1 MEAHPLAKKTS
12 KIKVAA
18 MHYIHIL
25 ILSFLL
31 ISLPAQL
38 YAAETDKLTIFYTND
53 VHGETEPCG

>member
-1 MEAHPLAKKTS
+1 
-12 KIKVAA
+12 